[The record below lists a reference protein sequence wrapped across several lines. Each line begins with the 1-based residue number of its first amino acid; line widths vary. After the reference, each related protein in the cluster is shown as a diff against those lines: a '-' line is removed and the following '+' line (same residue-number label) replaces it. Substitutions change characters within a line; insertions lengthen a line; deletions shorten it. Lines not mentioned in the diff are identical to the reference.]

1 MNCKLAPL
9 VVGIIR
15 SHLLIRDSGADAFAF
30 IESTSSEGSDHLAR
44 LVQPIIFNVN
54 AYFDVGQLDFR
65 WILLTLNQQGWPILT
80 AIYTR
85 KKKTIDELG
94 PCLSFL
100 TQFTV
105 LFCKRIQ
112 NFIWSNLFFYNGW
125 RLPIFIL
132 HMGMYLCN
140 CLHENVIVQWKIN
153 RIVILQ
159 NDVWIILQKNIVVV
173 MVKPCRPNSIH
184 LGRNVFPRPRVNFT

>member
-30 IESTSSEGSDHLAR
+30 IESTSSEGSDHLSR

-65 WILLTLNQQGWPILT
+65 WILLTKPTGTSHGHSLVRKNYRWTRSMSFVSYTIYSIILQKNT
-80 AIYTR
+80 
-85 KKKTIDELG
+85 
-94 PCLSFL
+94 S
-100 TQFTV
+100 
-105 LFCKRIQ
+105 IQ

-132 HMGMYLCN
+132 HMVMYLCD